1 MIFYLKFLTPLATP
15 NLQVKFVDALYSLH
29 LHLLGPRTLESQE
42 SPFEEYHLERLCV
55 LFSEKLKGQE
65 GGRST

>member
-15 NLQVKFVDALYSLH
+15 NLQVKFADALYSLH

-42 SPFEEYHLERLCV
+42 SPCEEGRLERFCV
-55 LFSEKLKGQE
+55 LFSEKLTGA
-65 GGRST
+65 GGRQE